1 MIHLQH
7 NQWKEARIKR
17 AFFYLFKLDFI
28 LKYDFLTI
36 LHSYFCLKQ
45 STEENTMWK
54 KAWLAVF
61 LASQYT
67 FATGAGQELSRNYTE
82 TELKQ
87 LKNDWLMGYQK
98 ELQQLENQRL
108 QQRENFQQISY
119 LVDAALSQKHL
130 SSSTEQIIQH
140 LLATLSGYP
149 LEMEAK
155 WKLLNAKM
163 VLEQATENEIKA
175 FAEKYPDSLYQ
186 RQLQNFSFEKLYS
199 EQKFAELLEFAKKIK
214 PTRLVDQ
221 CRLFSARYE
230 IAASNAQ
237 INPDATEQ
245 QVENAELLALV
256 QEFDN
261 FWLATPKLTSDCA
274 NLESYWRDRGF
285 KTHEKVRLKA
295 VELVRQNANAEMA
308 NLSLNVT
315 DEGLKTWLNSVEK
328 VANNPQELQN
338 FIENQ
343 PLDSSFKAENKAILL
358 ALLPKY
364 IRSQPEKLDNLTFE
378 QYQLWADKYQFS
390 ENELE
395 TLKIDFISRH
405 FDNEEPTF
413 QLWRDE
419 QIKTLGSD
427 NLLERRLRMA
437 ILQQT
442 DLVDWLDKLSSQG
455 REKAEWRYWAAKVE
469 KREAKRRTAFE
480 QLAKERGFYPILAA
494 QQLGVAYQLPII
506 EVAHLTPAQ
515 FSLYENSLERIRELR
530 ELGQFDQA
538 RRVWIYLIN
547 NVKPVSGEHSP
558 AKLQLAIIK
567 YAKENSWYDLAVE
580 GTIQIKAFDH
590 IDLRLPNA
598 YSNWFDLNLMGKQ
611 ITQSFAQAIA
621 RQESAWNP
629 QAQSYANARG
639 LMQML
644 PTTAQKTA
652 KDNGLPFSGEQDLFR
667 PFNNIMLGTTHL
679 MELNEQYPNNRILIS
694 SAYNAGTGRVAQ
706 WLRRSNGT
714 LEMDEF
720 IASIPF
726 YETRGYVQNVLAYD
740 YYYQMLYSDMKAKNE
755 LKMFYQEEL
764 DRKY

>member
-1 MIHLQH
+1 
-7 NQWKEARIKR
+7 
-17 AFFYLFKLDFI
+17 
-28 LKYDFLTI
+28 
-36 LHSYFCLKQ
+36 
-45 STEENTMWK
+45 MWK

-87 LKNDWLMGYQK
+87 LKNDWLVGYQK
-98 ELQQLENQRL
+98 EWQQLANQRL

-119 LVDAALSQKHL
+119 LVNAAVSQKHL

-155 WKLLNAKM
+155 WTLLNAKM

-175 FAEKYPDSLYQ
+175 FAEEYPDSLYQ
-186 RQLQNFSFEKLYS
+186 RQLQHFSFETLYR
-199 EQKFAELLEFAKKIK
+199 EQKFIELLEFAKKIK
-214 PTRLVDQ
+214 PTRVVDQ

-237 INPDATEQ
+237 INPETIEQ
-245 QVENAELLALV
+245 KVESTELLALV

-261 FWLATPKLTSDCA
+261 FWLTTPKLTSDCA
-274 NLESYWRDRGF
+274 NVESYWRDWGF
-285 KTHEKVRLKA
+285 KTDEKVRLKA
-295 VELVRQNANAEMA
+295 VELVKQNANAEIA

-315 DEGLKTWLNSVEK
+315 NERLKTWLNSVEK
-328 VANNPQELQN
+328 VANNPRELQN

-343 PLDSSFKAENKAILL
+343 PLDSSFKAENKAILV

-364 IRSQPEKLDNLTFE
+364 IRSQREILNNLTFE
-378 QYQLWADKYQFS
+378 QYQLWANKYQFS
-390 ENELE
+390 ENELKA
-395 TLKIDFISRH
+395 LKIDFISRH
-405 FDNEEPTF
+405 FDNKAPTF
-413 QLWRDE
+413 QRWRDE

-427 NLLERRLRMA
+427 NLLERRLRLA

-442 DLVDWLDKLSSQG
+442 DLVEWLNKLSSK
-455 REKAEWRYWAAKVE
+455 RKEKAEWRYWAAKVE
-469 KREAKRRTAFE
+469 KSEAKRKKAFE
-480 QLAKERGFYPILAA
+480 QLAKERGFYPMLAA
-494 QQLGVAYQLPII
+494 QQLGVSYQLPII
-506 EVAHLTPAQ
+506 EVAHLTPEQ
-515 FSLYENSLERIRELR
+515 LSLYENALARVRELR
-530 ELGQFDQA
+530 ELGRFDQA
-538 RRVWIYLIN
+538 KRVWIHFIN
-547 NVKPVSGEHSP
+547 NVKPTSGEDSL
-558 AKLQLAIIK
+558 AKLQLAIIN
-567 YAKENSWYDLAVE
+567 YAKENDWYDLAVE
-580 GTIQIKAFDH
+580 GTIQIKAFDY

-598 YSNWFDLNLMGKQ
+598 YSKWFDLNLRGKK

-629 QAQSYANARG
+629 QAQSHANARG

-644 PTTAQKTA
+644 PTTARKTA
-652 KDNGLPFSGEQDLFR
+652 KDNQLPFSSEQDLFR

-679 MELNEQYPNNRILIS
+679 MELNEKYPNNRILIS
-694 SAYNAGTGRVAQ
+694 SAYNAGAGRVAQ

-740 YYYQMLYSDMKAKNE
+740 YYHQMLYSDMKAKNE

>member
-1 MIHLQH
+1 
-7 NQWKEARIKR
+7 
-17 AFFYLFKLDFI
+17 
-28 LKYDFLTI
+28 
-36 LHSYFCLKQ
+36 
-45 STEENTMWK
+45 MWK

-61 LASQYT
+61 LVSQYT

-87 LKNDWLMGYQK
+87 LKNDWLVGYQK
-98 ELQQLENQRL
+98 EWQQLANQRL

-119 LVDAALSQKHL
+119 LVNAAVSQKHL

-155 WKLLNAKM
+155 WTLLNAKM

-175 FAEKYPDSLYQ
+175 FAEEYPDSLYQ
-186 RQLQNFSFEKLYS
+186 RQLQHFSFETLYR
-199 EQKFAELLEFAKKIK
+199 EQKFIELLEFAKKIK
-214 PTRLVDQ
+214 PTRVVDQ

-237 INPDATEQ
+237 INPETIEQ
-245 QVENAELLALV
+245 KVESTELLALV

-261 FWLATPKLTSDCA
+261 FWLTTPKLTSDCA
-274 NLESYWRDRGF
+274 NVESYWRDWGF
-285 KTHEKVRLKA
+285 KTDEKVRLKA
-295 VELVRQNANAEMA
+295 VELVKQNANAEIA

-315 DEGLKTWLNSVEK
+315 NERLKTWLNSVEK
-328 VANNPQELQN
+328 VANNPRELQN

-343 PLDSSFKAENKAILL
+343 PLDSSFKAENKAILV

-364 IRSQPEKLDNLTFE
+364 IRSQREILNNLTFE
-378 QYQLWADKYQFS
+378 QYQLWANKYQFS
-390 ENELE
+390 ENELKA
-395 TLKIDFISRH
+395 LKIDFISRH
-405 FDNEEPTF
+405 FDNKAPTF
-413 QLWRDE
+413 QRWRDE

-427 NLLERRLRMA
+427 NLLERRLRLA

-442 DLVDWLDKLSSQG
+442 DLVEWLNKLSSK
-455 REKAEWRYWAAKVE
+455 RKEKAEWRYWAAKVE
-469 KREAKRRTAFE
+469 KSEAKRKKAFE
-480 QLAKERGFYPILAA
+480 QLAKERGFYPMLAA
-494 QQLGVAYQLPII
+494 QQLGVSYQLPII
-506 EVAHLTPAQ
+506 EVAHLTPEQ
-515 FSLYENSLERIRELR
+515 LSLYENALARVRELR
-530 ELGQFDQA
+530 ELGRFDQA
-538 RRVWIYLIN
+538 KRVWIHFIN
-547 NVKPVSGEHSP
+547 NVKPTSGEDSL
-558 AKLQLAIIK
+558 AKLQLAIIN
-567 YAKENSWYDLAVE
+567 YAKENDWYDLAVE
-580 GTIQIKAFDH
+580 GTIQIKAFDY

-598 YSNWFDLNLMGKQ
+598 YSKWFDLNLRGKK

-629 QAQSYANARG
+629 QAQSHANARG

-644 PTTAQKTA
+644 PTTARKTA
-652 KDNGLPFSGEQDLFR
+652 KDNQLPFSSEQDLFR

-679 MELNEQYPNNRILIS
+679 MELNEKYPNNRILIS
-694 SAYNAGTGRVAQ
+694 SAYNAGAGRVAQ

-740 YYYQMLYSDMKAKNE
+740 YYHQMLYSNMKAKNE